1 MSSIPST
8 TTQQNYLDRARRKL
22 GPELRVMRVPTKVF
36 MGLAY
41 GVELLGKALKRDV
54 PLTRYRVRSLRPL
67 SNFDLTAAR
76 TRLGWEPRVGL
87 ARGLDATF
95 GSDVAAA
102 TTPAGPA

>member
-1 MSSIPST
+1 
-8 TTQQNYLDRARRKL
+8 
-22 GPELRVMRVPTKVF
+22 MRVPVKVF

-67 SNFDLTAAR
+67 SNFDLTEAR

-95 GSDVAAA
+95 GSAAA
-102 TTPAGPA
+102 TTATPAGTA

>member
-1 MSSIPST
+1 
-8 TTQQNYLDRARRKL
+8 
-22 GPELRVMRVPTKVF
+22 MRVPVNVF

-41 GVELLGKALKRDV
+41 GVEMLGKVLKRDV

-67 SNFDLTAAR
+67 SNFDLTEAR

-95 GSDVAAA
+95 GNDVATAP
-102 TTPAGPA
+102 TTAGTA